1 MNAVLIATYRLDQ
14 KKAKILK
21 ICPNG
26 YNAAKKVMKYSRKFK
41 LTQNSLKTEGL
52 PLRHGF
58 CRHCQI
64 LFVLY
69 TQVIVFLVI
78 LLFSILSYSKIF
90 PPFYHKDQ

>member
-26 YNAAKKVMKYSRKFK
+26 YNAAKKVMKYSRKFE

-64 LFVLY
+64 LFTLY
-69 TQVIVFLVI
+69 TQVIVLLVI
-78 LLFSILSYSKIF
+78 FSFSILSYSNSLL
-90 PPFYHKDQ
+90 PLYHGHQ